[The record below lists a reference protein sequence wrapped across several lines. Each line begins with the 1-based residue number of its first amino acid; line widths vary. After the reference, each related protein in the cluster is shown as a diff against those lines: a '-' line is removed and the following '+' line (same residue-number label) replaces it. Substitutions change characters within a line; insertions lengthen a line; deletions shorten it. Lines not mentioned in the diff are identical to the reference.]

1 MKTAICGAGII
12 LPDRIVLNHALVME
26 DGILLGITE
35 QIPDDAK
42 VIRLDGGYLSP
53 GFVDLHVHGGGG
65 ADFMDGTPE
74 AFCTAARNSLLG
86 GATTI
91 YPTTV
96 CSQDE
101 VLLRTF
107 EVFRAVQNM
116 DGLPHMPGLHLEG
129 PYFAAAQA
137 GAQDPSALKIP
148 TPEHYQLMLDNSD
161 IIARVSAACE
171 LEGAL
176 ELGDAL
182 AQRGILAAIGHSDAE
197 YSEVLQAVR
206 HGYRHVTHLY
216 SGMSALHR
224 REAYRVLGVVES
236 AYLLDELTVEIIADG
251 RHLPP
256 ELLKMIVKCKDNAS
270 ISLITDAL
278 RGSGLPEGS
287 LIPLGGGDTRHAII
301 ENGVAIMP
309 DRSCFCGSVTTA
321 SGCVRT
327 MWKDAELPL
336 EQAVAMMTGNPC
348 RVMGLEK
355 RKGSIAPGMDADLV
369 HFDDDVNIRHVWL
382 MGRQVV

>member
-1 MKTAICGAGII
+1 MKTALCGAGII
-12 LPDRIVLNHALVME
+12 LPDGIVYNQALLME
-26 DGILLGITE
+26 DGVILGVCGHAPE
-35 QIPDDAK
+35 DAQ

-53 GFVDLHVHGGGG
+53 GFVDLHVHGGNG

-74 AFCTAARNSLLG
+74 AFLTAARNSLMG

-96 CSQDE
+96 CSSDA

-107 EVFRAVQNM
+107 DVFRAVQGRE
-116 DGLPHMPGLHLEG
+116 GLPHMPGLHLEG
-129 PYFAAAQA
+129 PYFSAAQA
-137 GAQDPSALKIP
+137 GAQDPGALKRP
-148 TPEHYQLMLDNSD
+148 TPEHYRMILENSD
-161 IIARVSAACE
+161 IVARVSAACE

-182 AQRGILAAIGHSDAE
+182 CAHGILASIGHSDAE
-197 YSEVLQAVR
+197 YDEVLRAVR

-216 SGMSALHR
+216 SCMSSLHR
-224 REAYRVLGVVES
+224 KNAYRVLGVVES
-236 AYLLDELTVEIIADG
+236 AYLLPELTVEIIADG

-256 ELLKMIVKCKDNAS
+256 ELLRMIVKCKDKAS
-270 ISLITDAL
+270 VSLVTDAL

-287 LIPLGGGDTRHAII
+287 KIPLGGGDTRYAII

-321 SGCVRT
+321 NGCVRT
-327 MWKDAELPL
+327 MWKDVGLPL
-336 EQAVAMMTGNPC
+336 HEAAAMMTANPC
-348 RVMGLEK
+348 RVMGLDK
-355 RKGSIAPGMDADLV
+355 RKGRIAPGMDADLV
-369 HFDDDVNIRHVWL
+369 HFDEDVQIRNVWL
-382 MGRQVV
+382 MGRKAV

>member
-1 MKTAICGAGII
+1 MKTALAGAGIV
-12 LPDRIVLNHALVME
+12 LPDGILKDHVLLME
-26 DGILLGITE
+26 DGVILGTAQTAPE
-35 QIPDDAK
+35 DAQ
-42 VIRLDGGYLSP
+42 VVDLHGGYIAP

-65 ADFMDGTPE
+65 ADFMDGSEE

-96 CSQDE
+96 CSGDE
-101 VLLRTF
+101 VLERTF
-107 EVFRAVQNM
+107 AVFRAVRGRS
-116 DGLPHMPGLHLEG
+116 GLPHMPGLHLEG

-137 GAQDPSALKIP
+137 GAQSPDTMKLP
-148 TPEHYQLMLDNSD
+148 TPEHTAWLLQNGD

-171 LEGAL
+171 LPGAL

-197 YSEVLQAVR
+197 YGEVREAVR

-216 SGMSALHR
+216 SGMSTIR
-224 REAYRVLGVVES
+224 RRNAYRVLGVVES

-256 ELLKMIVKCKDNAS
+256 ELLQMIVKCKDKAA
-270 ISLITDAL
+270 ISLVTDAL

-287 LIPLGGGDTRHAII
+287 RIPLGGGDTRYAII

-309 DRSCFCGSVTTA
+309 DRSCFCGSVATA
-321 SGCVRT
+321 NRCVRT
-327 MWKDAELPL
+327 MWKEAGLPL
-336 EQAVAMMTGNPC
+336 HEAVAMMTANPS
-348 RVMGLEK
+348 RVMGIDG
-355 RKGSIAPGMDADLV
+355 RKGSLLPGMDADIV
-369 HFDDDVNIRHVWL
+369 HFDEDVNVRGVWL
-382 MGRQVV
+382 MGKRI